1 MNKNSFFRRLYT
13 GLHVLYNTYIASL
26 DRSKFGY
33 CADDV
38 YLCPPLTFSNPK
50 NVFLYKH
57 TNLKNAI
64 IFSNNAKFIMEPY
77 AGVGEGLR
85 VSTGNHAMEVGKMH
99 NTIRDEE
106 KPDGLDKDIIIE
118 SDAWLGR
125 NVTLLSGV
133 RVGRGS
139 VVGAGAVVTK
149 DIPPYTVCVG
159 VPAKPIKFKWSIE
172 EILRHENLLYEANE
186 RYSKEQLEHIFNEV
200 RDKFGI

>member
-77 AGVGEGLR
+77 ADVGEGLR

-106 KPDGLDKDIIIE
+106 KPNGLDKDIIIE

-200 RDKFGI
+200 HDKFGI

>member
-64 IFSNNAKFIMEPY
+64 IFYHF
-77 AGVGEGLR
+77 G
-85 VSTGNHAMEVGKMH
+85 
-99 NTIRDEE
+99 TI
-106 KPDGLDKDIIIE
+106 KNPGIGPGFQKLIQ
-118 SDAWLGR
+118 
-125 NVTLLSGV
+125 LL
-133 RVGRGS
+133 
-139 VVGAGAVVTK
+139 
-149 DIPPYTVCVG
+149 
-159 VPAKPIKFKWSIE
+159 
-172 EILRHENLLYEANE
+172 
-186 RYSKEQLEHIFNEV
+186 
-200 RDKFGI
+200 